1 MSLAARHLTY
11 SFEGLEEQLLC
22 FGEASADRCILIVPP
37 LFDEM
42 NRVRRM
48 LVQMMR
54 HMARRGISSALP
66 DLPGTNE
73 SCASLAEQDLDKW
86 RAAVSAAAAK
96 IGATH
101 IASLRGGSLI
111 DDGVSAPR
119 WRLAPVKGSNL
130 LKAMLRTRI
139 AGDKEAGI
147 FTTREQLIASAQH
160 MPLELAGNII
170 SSAML
175 ATLEKAEPVL
185 TEAVRELAS
194 NEIDGSA
201 LWLRAE
207 PQDDPLMSAA
217 IAADLDR
224 WSAACGG

>member
-1 MSLAARHLTY
+1 MSPVVCHLTY
-11 SFEGLEEQLLC
+11 SFEGLDEQLLG
-22 FGEASADRCILIVPP
+22 FDGAGDERCILIIPP

-48 LVQMMR
+48 LVQTMR
-54 HMARRGISSALP
+54 ELTGRGISSVLP

-73 SCASLAEQDLDKW
+73 SRASLLKQDLVTW
-86 RAAVSAAAAK
+86 RTAVSAAAAK

-101 IASLRGGSLI
+101 IASLRGGALI
-111 DDGVSAPR
+111 DDGVSVPH
-119 WRLAPVKGSNL
+119 WRLAPVKGSTL

-147 FTTREQLIASAQH
+147 VSTSEQLMASAQH
-160 MPLELAGNII
+160 KPLELAGNII
-170 SSAML
+170 GAAML
-175 ATLEKAEPVL
+175 ASLEKAEPVIIG
-185 TEAVRELAS
+185 AVREVALS
-194 NEIDGSA
+194 EVDGSA

-207 PQDDPLMSAA
+207 PQDDPAMSAA

-224 WSAACGG
+224 WSALCGG

>member
-1 MSLAARHLTY
+1 VTVTARHRSY
-11 SFEGLEEQLLC
+11 SFEGFDEQLLG
-22 FGEASADRCILIVPP
+22 FGGANDERCILIIPP

-48 LVQMMR
+48 LVQTMR
-54 HMARRGISSALP
+54 ELSGRRISSVLP

-73 SCASLAEQDLDKW
+73 SRAKLLDQDLDTW
-86 RAAVSAAAAK
+86 RAALSAAAAQV
-96 IGATH
+96 GATH
-101 IASLRGGSLI
+101 VASLRGGTLI
-111 DDGVSAPR
+111 DDGISAPH

-147 FTTREQLIASAQH
+147 VSTREQLIASAQH
-160 MPLELAGNII
+160 APLELAGNVL
-170 SSAML
+170 SPAML
-175 ATLEKAEPVL
+175 ASLDKAEPVL
-185 TEAVRELAS
+185 TGSVREVALD
-194 NEIDGSA
+194 EIEGSA

-207 PQDDPLMSAA
+207 PHEDQAMSSA
-217 IAADLDR
+217 IAAELDC

>member
-1 MSLAARHLTY
+1 MSPAVCHLTY
-11 SFEGLEEQLLC
+11 SFEGLDEQLLG
-22 FGEASADRCILIVPP
+22 FGGESDKRCVLIVPP

-48 LVQMMR
+48 LVQTMR
-54 HMARRGISSALP
+54 ELAGRGISSVLP

-73 SCASLAEQDLDKW
+73 SRASLVEQDLVTW
-86 RAAVSAAAAK
+86 RAAVSAAVAQ

-101 IASLRGGSLI
+101 IASLRGGALI
-111 DDGVSAPR
+111 DDGVSVPQ
-119 WRLAPVKGSNL
+119 WRLAPVKGSTL

-147 FTTREQLIASAQH
+147 VSTSEQLMASAQH
-160 MPLELAGNII
+160 APLELAGNII
-170 SSAML
+170 GAAML
-175 ATLEKAEPVL
+175 ASLEKAEPVI
-185 TEAVRELAS
+185 TGAVREVALS
-194 NEIDGSA
+194 DVDGSA

-207 PQDDPLMSAA
+207 PQDDPAMSAA

-224 WSAACGG
+224 WSALCGG